1 LEKKPKIKKK
11 LKNKKKKTVI
21 SFQNSQAH
29 ELMEACAYAQYFLSF
44 YKKIACPIGLVPH
57 ELKLTTRA
65 STT

>member
-11 LKNKKKKTVI
+11 LKNKKKTVI
-21 SFQNSQAH
+21 SFQNSQVR
-29 ELMEACAYAQYFLSF
+29 ELMEAFAHAQYFLSF